1 MYISISE
8 EEEGVSCEIM
18 VCRTFN
24 SKLSFVLFFNFY
36 WSIVD
41 LQCCIRFRC
50 VLFFQFFL
58 CIKLSFFIAV
68 HQLSLIAASR
78 DYSSYLSTGSRAHTH
93 THTHTDSRAHRL
105 QQLWHSGLVGLGH
118 VGSSQTRDQSCVSC
132 ISRQILNQWATGEV
146 PVLIYIGV
154 QLIYNVVLVSGVKTD
169 Y

>member
-1 MYISISE
+1 MPEQPQADFSE

-93 THTHTDSRAHRL
+93 THTHTHTQTLEHTGFSSCGTQA
-105 QQLWHSGLVGLGH
+105 QLVWGMWDLPRPG
-118 VGSSQTRDQSCVSC
+118 
-132 ISRQILNQWATGEV
+132 IN
-146 PVLIYIGV
+146 PVFPALAGRF
-154 QLIYNVVLVSGVKTD
+154 LTNGPPGKSLF
-169 Y
+169 